1 MTREHFPRTIGDLRP
16 GDHLCCLYE
25 TEEEHRSVLIPFL
38 RQGLERAEKVIYIAD
53 ARSMETILGYLQ
65 SDGLDVEPYL
75 ARGQLAILT
84 SEDTY
89 LREGV
94 FDPVSMIALLRS
106 ETEQALAEGY
116 AALRVTGEMTW
127 ALRGLS
133 GSERLIQYEALL
145 NEFFPGSQ
153 CLAICQ
159 YDRRSFGPEV
169 LLDVLRTHPIAAIGS
184 QMYDNFY
191 YLPPQHLLGADAPA
205 AEFRSWVTQL
215 AERKKAKEA
224 LRQSEKWYREV
235 IGTLQQGIW
244 VLDKDAYTTF
254 VNPRLATMLGY
265 TVEEMQGQHL
275 FSFMDERGVEIATRY
290 LARQEQGIEEQHD
303 FEFLRKDGSRLYALI
318 ETSPFFDD
326 DGSYAGAI
334 AGMQDITERK
344 QAEAALQKLSHD
356 LGERVKELNCLY
368 GISAL
373 VEKPG
378 ITLNEI
384 LQGTVDL
391 MPLAWQHPEITCA
404 RVILDGQE
412 FRTEGFC
419 ETEWRQTR
427 DIRVH
432 GRRAGLVQVCYLE
445 ERQGSDDGLF
455 LKEESSLLNAIAER
469 LGRIVERMRAEEELK
484 HSEERYALAQRAAN
498 VGSWD
503 RQIQTGDLH
512 WSEQVEPM
520 FGFGRGEFGATYEA
534 FLQSV
539 HPEDRRYVAESVE
552 ASVKR
557 GADYAIEHRIV
568 WPDGTVRWVSETGDV
583 IRDENG
589 KPIRMLGVVQ
599 DITERKQA
607 EEQLRQQSQFL
618 TSVLESLTHPFYV
631 VQVADY
637 TIQMANT
644 AAYQGSLPE
653 QTTCYALS
661 HGRSRPCSEAGRV
674 CPIDEIKRTRKPV
687 TVEHVHYDADGSP
700 RIMEVRGYP
709 LFDEEGNVSRVI
721 EYSLDVTE
729 RKQAEEALRESEA
742 RWRSVTEHSPDH
754 IITLDTDL
762 NIEFVNYASPGL
774 TVEELIGTPL
784 HTYVSEERQPE
795 IKRILE
801 NVLKTAEPCSYETE
815 YFTPD
820 GSSIYYESR
829 VVPRIV
835 DDQVIGL
842 AVSARDVTEHRRAEQ
857 ALREAKEAAEQ
868 ARREEKDRR
877 LEADRRRRIAESLA
891 GVLAALNSN
900 QPLSQVL
907 DYIVAQARELLD
919 NTAVA
924 IYRLQNGTGTLT
936 TQATHGLPAAFAA
949 AVDTAPGLDALRQAV
964 ASRQPVAVPD
974 LVAAPAHLVPA
985 AEQPVPAVP
994 CAEAIRALLAVPIVV
1009 QDELYGGMV
1018 LYYAQPRSFSA
1029 DEVELAAVLSDQVAL
1044 AIGNARLREQAEQA
1058 ATTAERSRLA
1068 RDLHDSVT
1076 QALFSAS
1083 LVAEVLPQV
1092 WQRDPEEA
1100 RQGLEELRHLSR
1112 GALAEMRTLLLELR
1126 PTALVET
1133 KLDDLLMQ
1141 LTEAVTSRAQLR
1153 VVLNIDPSP
1162 TLPPDVHGT
1171 FYRVAQE
1178 ALNNVVKHA
1187 EASHVTVSLQ
1197 ASPPVIP
1204 QRAGDWQGKMVL
1216 RVKDDGPG
1224 FDQGQVG
1231 PDQLGLGI
1239 MRERAATV
1247 GGRLT
1252 IDSQPGRG
1260 TDVVLVWETP
1270 LS

>member
-1 MTREHFPRTIGDLRP
+1 
-16 GDHLCCLYE
+16 
-25 TEEEHRSVLIPFL
+25 VLIPFL

-53 ARSMETILGYLQ
+53 ARSMETILGSLQ

-169 LLDVLRTHPIAAIGS
+169 MLDVLRTHPIAAIGS
-184 QMYDNFY
+184 QLYDNFY
-191 YLPPQHLLGADAPA
+191 YLPPERLLDADAPA

-215 AERKKAKEA
+215 AER
-224 LRQSEKWYREV
+224 R
-235 IGTLQQGIW
+235 
-244 VLDKDAYTTF
+244 
-254 VNPRLATMLGY
+254 
-265 TVEEMQGQHL
+265 
-275 FSFMDERGVEIATRY
+275 
-290 LARQEQGIEEQHD
+290 
-303 FEFLRKDGSRLYALI
+303 
-318 ETSPFFDD
+318 
-326 DGSYAGAI
+326 
-334 AGMQDITERK
+334 
-344 QAEAALQKLSHD
+344 QAEVALHKLSHD

-378 ITLNEI
+378 VTLEEI

-391 MPLAWQHPEITCA
+391 VPPAWQYPDITCA
-404 RVILDGQE
+404 RVILDGRE
-412 FRTEGFC
+412 SHTEGFR
-419 ETEWRQTR
+419 ETAWSQAR

-432 GRRAGLVQVCYLE
+432 GRRAGLLQVCYLE
-445 ERQGSDDGLF
+445 ERRESDDGPF
-455 LKEESSLLNAIAER
+455 LREERSLLNAIAER
-469 LGRIVERMRAEEELK
+469 LGRIAERMRAEEELK

-503 RQIQTGDLH
+503 WQIQTGDLH
-512 WSEQVEPM
+512 WSDQVEPM
-520 FGFGRGEFGATYEA
+520 FGFGRGEFGATYGA
-534 FLQSV
+534 FLKSV
-539 HPEDRRYVAESVE
+539 HPEDRQYVVDSVE
-552 ASVKR
+552 ACVQR

-568 WPDGTVRWVSETGDV
+568 WPDRTVRWVSETGDV

-589 KPIRMLGVVQ
+589 KAERMLGVVR

-618 TSVLESLTHPFYV
+618 ASVLESLTHPFYV

-661 HGRSRPCSEAGRV
+661 HGRSRPCSEAGQV
-674 CPIDEIKRTRKPV
+674 CPIDEIKRTKKPV

-729 RKQAEEALRESEA
+729 RKLAEEALRESEA

-754 IITLDTDL
+754 IVTLDTDL
-762 NIEFVNYASPGL
+762 NIEFVNFASPGL

-795 IKRILE
+795 IRRILE
-801 NVLKTAEPCSYETE
+801 NVLETAEPCSYETE

-820 GSSIYYESR
+820 GSTIYYESR

-835 DDQVIGL
+835 DDRVIGL
-842 AVSARDVTEHRRAEQ
+842 AVSARDMTEHRRGQQ

-868 ARREEKDRR
+868 ARRDEQERR
-877 LEADRRRRIAESLA
+877 LEADKRRRFAEGLA
-891 GVLAALNSN
+891 GVLTALNSN

-907 DYIVAQARELLD
+907 DYIAAEARQLLD
-919 NTAVA
+919 NAAVV
-924 IYRLQNGTGTLT
+924 IYRLQDGTGTLT
-936 TQATHGLPAAFAA
+936 TQATHGLPAGYAA
-949 AVDTAPGLDALRQAV
+949 GVDTPPGLAALRQAV
-964 ASRQPVAVPD
+964 VSRQPVAVPD
-974 LVAAPAHLVPA
+974 LVVAPTHLVSG

-994 CAEAIRALLAVPIVV
+994 CAELIRALLAVPIVV

-1018 LYYAQPRSFSA
+1018 LYYAHPRSFS
-1029 DEVELAAVLSDQVAL
+1029 DEQVELAAVLSNQVAL
-1044 AIGNARLREQAEQA
+1044 AIGNARLRERVEQA

-1092 WQRDPEEA
+1092 WRRDPEEA
-1100 RQGLEELRHLSR
+1100 QQGLEELRHLSR

-1126 PTALVET
+1126 PTALLET
-1133 KLDDLLMQ
+1133 RLDDLLLQ
-1141 LTEAVTSRAQLR
+1141 LTEAVTSRVQLR
-1153 VVLNIDPSP
+1153 VVLNIEPSP
-1162 TLPPDVHGT
+1162 TLPPDVHVT

-1204 QRAGDWQGKMVL
+1204 QRAGDWQGKVVL
-1216 RVKDDGPG
+1216 RVRDDGPG
-1224 FDQGQVG
+1224 FDQGHVG

-1247 GGRLT
+1247 GGRLA

-1260 TDVVLVWETP
+1260 TEVVLVWENP
-1270 LS
+1270 QS